1 MTNEELKKKIIEI
14 VLDTKIRG
22 IKIRNITGGISMA
35 KTIAEALI
43 AAGIGDVSE
52 LKELKI
58 ELRDKVDYIH
68 EQDEII
74 KEYKRRVKEPKEFTD
89 EEKEYARLNDKISYY
104 ARDKNGLLYGYFDK
118 PVKGVYTWKSSLERF
133 IRFIHV
139 CENTSLSFSS
149 IKWEDPEPT
158 SRDEIINS

>member
-1 MTNEELKKKIIEI
+1 MTNYEKYKDQLMFILMDKIGVDREKGTPKSCADVGCINC
-14 VLDTKIRG
+14 LFY
-22 IKIRNITGGISMA
+22 IKDDRKCNYRVGEWLN
-35 KTIAEALI
+35 AEA
-43 AAGIGDVSE
+43 
-52 LKELKI
+52 
-58 ELRDKVDYIH
+58 
-68 EQDEII
+68 
-74 KEYKRRVKEPKEFTD
+74 KEFTK

-133 IRFIHV
+133 VHV

-158 SRDEIINS
+158 SREDILNS